1 MDYLVL
7 SGFFN
12 ALKENKP
19 MPIDIYDMATWM
31 AIAPLAEESI
41 ATGQTV
47 YFPDFTNG
55 KWIRRKNEFE
65 L

>member
-1 MDYLVL
+1 MVVN
-7 SGFFN
+7 SFFD

-19 MPIDIYDMATWM
+19 MPIDIYDMVTWM

-41 ATGQTV
+41 ATNNTV

>member
-1 MDYLVL
+1 
-7 SGFFN
+7 
-12 ALKENKP
+12 
-19 MPIDIYDMATWM
+19 MPIDIYDMVTWM